1 MKILFLTHQGDLA
14 GSTNSIFYLSS
25 GLAERGHKVFVGCRQ
40 ESLLYELLQNSKAQ
54 AIRMTFGGR
63 LDLTNMRQIRQTV
76 EDHGIQLINAQSSL
90 DRYTSGFA
98 KWLYGLPIV
107 LIHTRRQIPKS
118 TGLFIQNWYYKASTE
133 CMVAVSQGVKD
144 ALVDLGLPANHIRVI
159 KNGTP
164 RSKYE
169 LATPELTDQ
178 LRKKHGLPEGA
189 FVIGCISRRK
199 NQEQLLK
206 AYAQLSD
213 KVWLMF
219 IGIEEDDV
227 LRQVPLSEEQRSR
240 VIYTGMVPREE
251 VLYYHGLLTLEV
263 LASIMEGLSQSL
275 LEAMALG
282 IPVIATNAAGN
293 PDLIVD
299 RENGLLF
306 EDGDIQKLVGLIEEL
321 AVDDSLY
328 AQLKAN
334 GQKTAFEEFEIEKVI
349 DNYEKLF
356 DEEIKKRD
364 N

>member
-25 GLAERGHKVFVGCRQ
+25 GLADKGHEVFVGCRQ
-40 ESLLYELLQNSKAQ
+40 ESLLFELLQNSKAV
-54 AIRMTFGGR
+54 AIPMTFNGR
-63 LDLTNMRQIRQTV
+63 FDLTNMRQIRQAV
-76 EDHGIQLINAQSSL
+76 KEHNIQLINAQSSL

-98 KWLYGLPIV
+98 KWLYRLPVV

-118 TGLFIQNWYYKASTE
+118 TGLFIQNWYYKASTD
-133 CMVAVSQGVKD
+133 CMVAVSQGVKG
-144 ALVDLGLPANHIRVI
+144 ALVDLGLPADHIRVI

-169 LATPELTDQ
+169 LTRPQLTEQ
-178 LRKKHGLPEGA
+178 LREKYGLPEGT

-206 AYAQLSD
+206 AYAQLPE
-213 KVWLMF
+213 KAWLMF
-219 IGIEEDDV
+219 IGIEEDEE
-227 LRQVPLSEEQRSR
+227 LRQVPLSPDQKAR

-263 LASIMEGLSQSL
+263 LPSTMEGLSQSL

-293 PDLIVD
+293 PDLIVHKQ
-299 RENGLLF
+299 NGLLF
-306 EDGDIQKLVGLIEEL
+306 EDGNVDELAADIAELASNSDLRQKLT
-321 AVDDSLY
+321 
-328 AQLKAN
+328 AN
-334 GQKTAFEEFEIEKVI
+334 GKKTALEEFEIKKVI

-356 DEEIKKRD
+356 EEEIKKRD
-364 N
+364 S